1 VPQGSHLGPL
11 FFILFINDVADVLD
25 DVHFLIYA
33 DDIKIFFPVKTSN
46 DCLFL
51 QSKLNQFLNWCN
63 INCLNLNVKKC
74 KCISFSRKLNVIN
87 YDYKFDSKDIVR
99 CDVIND
105 LGVMLDNKL
114 MFNVHIDYIV
124 GKAMKCLGFV
134 KRFGKEFKD
143 PYVHKVLY
151 CTYVRS
157 VLEFASSIW
166 SPFFQNAIDRI
177 ERVQR
182 NFTRFALR
190 SSNMYDPNNLPS
202 YLIRCKLLGLSSLCH
217 RRVVMD
223 SMFAFDLLTG
233 KTKCSDL
240 LQGISLN
247 VNPHNT
253 RNASLIYAKPHRTI
267 YGFNA
272 PLERCL
278 RNFSKFDEI
287 FDFHLSRNQFKNRII
302 VE

>member
-1 VPQGSHLGPL
+1 
-11 FFILFINDVADVLD
+11 
-25 DVHFLIYA
+25 
-33 DDIKIFFPVKTSN
+33 
-46 DCLFL
+46 
-51 QSKLNQFLNWCN
+51 
-63 INCLNLNVKKC
+63 
-74 KCISFSRKLNVIN
+74 
-87 YDYKFDSKDIVR
+87 
-99 CDVIND
+99 
-105 LGVMLDNKL
+105 M
-114 MFNVHIDYIV
+114 
-124 GKAMKCLGFV
+124 
-134 KRFGKEFKD
+134 
-143 PYVHKVLY
+143 
-151 CTYVRS
+151 
-157 VLEFASSIW
+157 EFASSIW

-217 RRVVMD
+217 RRVVSD

-233 KTKCSDL
+233 KTNCSDL

-278 RNFSKFDEI
+278 RNFSKFLT
-287 FDFHLSRNQFKNRII
+287 FT
-302 VE
+302 